1 MGIESAYHGDILSR
15 LKNWR
20 GVHLANS
27 GHVWWAKPT
36 LDDISAQRAMLARGE
51 EKRSAAKR
59 EEERE
64 RLRDT
69 FAAAALT
76 GLLADDGDR
85 VDHAMQSFTSRAY
98 EWADAMLRERLR
110 TLAEQATLSEGS
122 LPGECTERL
131 RSVEAESKTAAD
143 AAEWLRRADADQTI
157 RAAKA
162 EAEVEADAKAEPE
175 AEVER
180 LRSPASHISGDGNTL
195 TDAERAALQWFG
207 RYGLPEHRAA
217 TLRSLLER
225 LK

>member
-162 EAEVEADAKAEPE
+162 EAEVE
-175 AEVER
+175 R